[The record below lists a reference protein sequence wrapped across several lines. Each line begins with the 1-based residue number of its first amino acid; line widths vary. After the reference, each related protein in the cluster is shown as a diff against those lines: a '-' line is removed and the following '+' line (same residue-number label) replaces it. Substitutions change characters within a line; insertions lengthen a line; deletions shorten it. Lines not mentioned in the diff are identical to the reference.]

1 MQVNMECLYK
11 KLLQSVNDYFKCP
24 RLDRLEVTIETE
36 TGIYHLDDI
45 IVNDTENQ
53 NKEKIRHIRIKTKTI

>member
-1 MQVNMECLYK
+1 MQGSIEGLYR

-36 TGIYHLDDI
+36 TGIYYLDDI
-45 IVNDTENQ
+45 IVNDTEND
-53 NKEKIRHIRIKTKTI
+53 NKERIRHIRIKTKTI